1 MTSAANHEKVDTL
14 CRHRWTVHAFHRLGE
29 AGILDED
36 ARVELIE
43 GELVD
48 MAPAPIGSRHAG
60 TLEKLRHW
68 LERSVQDSALVFSQ
82 NPVVLGEHSE
92 PQPDIVLL
100 KPRAD
105 FYVHAHPGAADV
117 LLLIEVADSSVEYDR
132 TVNSYLAP
140 VYSNIEAMGSG
151 ERLQSLEVQEQIKKH
166 HAGQQPFPG
175 RACSDSPVRQ
185 GRGSGGQRGPVG

>member
-1 MTSAANHEKVDTL
+1 MTSVADHEKVDTP
-14 CRHRWTVHAFHRLGE
+14 CRHWWTVHAFHRLSE
-29 AGILDED
+29 AGILHED

-48 MAPAPIGSRHAG
+48 MAPIGSRHAG
-60 TLEKLRHW
+60 TLEKLRYW

-105 FYVHAHPGAADV
+105 FYVHAHPGTADV
-117 LLLIEVADSSVEYDR
+117 LLLIEVADSSAEYDR
-132 TVNSYLAP
+132 TVKVPLYARHNIPEVWLVDLTATR
-140 VYSNIEAMGSG
+140 IEAYRVPRPEYG
-151 ERLQSLEVQEQIKKH
+151 EYEQLMQVRDGAIAP
-166 HAGQQPFPG
+166 HALPQVTV
-175 RACSDSPVRQ
+175 D
-185 GRGSGGQRGPVG
+185 VGKLFGA